1 MTCGKAAIG
10 KMMPQDAAS
19 GAVSMMEGVIMFDAA
34 VGVWVTLIVV
44 LVIVAAVLG
53 AALFIVPQ

>member
-1 MTCGKAAIG
+1 
-10 KMMPQDAAS
+10 
-19 GAVSMMEGVIMFDAA
+19 MFDAA